1 MLLRKSDSKNVISP
15 LERVL
20 PFNFHWRLKPALQT
34 ALLLDDS
41 HR

>member
-20 PFNFHWRLKPALQT
+20 PFNLHWRLKPALQT